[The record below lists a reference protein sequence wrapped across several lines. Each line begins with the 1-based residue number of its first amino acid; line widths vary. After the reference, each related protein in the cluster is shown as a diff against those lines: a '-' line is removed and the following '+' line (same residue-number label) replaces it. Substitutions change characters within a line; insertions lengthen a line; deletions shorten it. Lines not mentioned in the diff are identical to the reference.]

1 MVTSKFQIKHEV
13 DPFIIF
19 HIEMVA
25 LFSSTI
31 PKKAATITKEKNN
44 KITIGSRKLSEHVK
58 ILATDTSRHF
68 VRVLTRF
75 FASNSMDNVLK

>member
-1 MVTSKFQIKHEV
+1 
-13 DPFIIF
+13 
-19 HIEMVA
+19 MVA
-25 LFSSTI
+25 LFSSKI